1 MIFDNVSFGF
11 PSKFE
16 AACQLIEEELKDK
29 IKTFGLW
36 NCNIT
41 NPKLM
46 EIFSTLLG
54 SQSLQYIE
62 LSDLVN
68 VMKKQTVKS
77 LSVLFRSLPKQLTKQ
92 GLLI

>member
-1 MIFDNVSFGF
+1 
-11 PSKFE
+11 
-16 AACQLIEEELKDK
+16 
-29 IKTFGLW
+29 
-36 NCNIT
+36 
-41 NPKLM
+41 M